1 MSVQH
6 GTNLTNI
13 KEKNRALALRLIAT
27 EQSVS
32 RADLARNMH
41 LTKTTLGNIV
51 SELIA
56 KDIIRE
62 YTAPVDDSET
72 ALGRRPITLDL
83 SLSSP
88 LVMGMLIKRNL
99 LSVILADLKG
109 SILDQINWEYESA
122 DADLLIDTLMKLY
135 HTLISR
141 HKRRIL
147 AIGISSIG
155 PVDMINRKILSPAN
169 FWGIHDLPIASII
182 EEKTSLP
189 AYLIHD
195 SSAGALAEKIYSK
208 KAKDLDNLLYLHI
221 MNGIGVGYILK
232 GKLYDGDMGQGGE
245 LGHMSI
251 NFTGPLCNCG
261 NNGCLELYANIHTM
275 NAKMQSLRSIYKGS
289 SLLSPDKNH
298 TWNEI
303 ISAATSMDFLATAA
317 VDDFC
322 NYIAFA
328 LKNVISLMD
337 IRHIIVG
344 YDSAAHTTILED
356 TLELKLNSDV
366 AEKDG
371 KIRVEKS
378 YFGSNAPLIGSIA
391 VVTDKIFSGELN
403 IF

>member
-1 MSVQH
+1 MSAQH

-13 KEKNRALALRLIAT
+13 KENNRALALRLIAT

-56 KDIIRE
+56 KDIICE
-62 YTAPVDDSET
+62 YATPVGDADT

-83 SLSSP
+83 SPSSP

-109 SILDQINWEYESA
+109 AILDQLNCEYESA
-122 DADLLIDTLMKLY
+122 DAGTLVSALMDMY
-135 HTLISR
+135 HTLRAR
-141 HKRRIL
+141 HNRRVL

-155 PVDMINRKILSPAN
+155 PVDVRSQKILNPAN
-169 FWGIHDLPIASII
+169 FWGIHDLPIAAVI

-189 AYLIHD
+189 AFLIHD
-195 SSAGALAEKIYSK
+195 SSAGALAEKIYGSN
-208 KAKDLDNLLYLHI
+208 AKDLDNLLYLHI

-232 GKLYDGDMGQGGE
+232 GKLYDGDLGQGGE

-251 NFTGPLCNCG
+251 NFSGPLCSCG
-261 NNGCLELYANIHTM
+261 NNGCLELYANLPAM
-275 NAKMQSLRSIYKGS
+275 NQKVKSLRSIYKGA
-289 SLLSPDKNH
+289 SLLSPDSSH
-298 TWNEI
+298 TWTEI
-303 ISAATSMDFLATAA
+303 ISAASSMDFLAMAA

-328 LKNVISLMD
+328 LKNVIRLMD

-344 YDSAAHTTILED
+344 YDSSSYTTVLEN
-356 TLELKLNSDV
+356 TLEIKLNSGLS
-366 AEKDG
+366 EKDG
-371 KIRVEKS
+371 RIRVEKS
-378 YFGSNAPLIGSIA
+378 HFNSNAPLIGSIA
-391 VVTDKIFSGELN
+391 VVTDKIFSGEFN